1 MTNLTDFDPTDYSKI
16 VDRWLSAEKEGT
28 EFPVEFDI
36 AWKLAGYQQKG
47 HAKRR
52 LESKSSYLKEGRD
65 YLSRS
70 GEWLVSGRSSDLILL
85 TCDAFKH
92 FCLMA
97 ETEQGEQIRQY
108 FIESEKKWR
117 LTQEHHPAIA
127 LEVEDLRLEQMIRLE
142 ELRLKS
148 EQYRYDNTRL
158 TMDLATI
165 HGKEFALAA
174 IGRGDQV
181 VEIERPIIEVL
192 DKSCGDKRRGMTA
205 VQLNNYLKQKTGNG
219 FKSGAAL
226 VRALE
231 KVAPELVDLIQRP
244 INQEFIHEDN
254 IDAAFKI
261 LSRGEQKQLR
271 IGEV

>member
-1 MTNLTDFDPTDYSKI
+1 MSNLTNFNPEDYSKI
-16 VDRWLSAEKEGT
+16 VDRWVRAENDGV
-28 EFPVEFDI
+28 EFPVEFDL
-36 AWKLAGYQQKG
+36 AWKIAGYSNKAN
-47 HAKRR
+47 AKRKLNR
-52 LESKSSYLKEGRD
+52 LKDGRD
-65 YLSRS
+65 FSSEMRKN
-70 GEWLVSGRSSDLILL
+70 GQRGRSEEYVTM
-85 TCDAFKH
+85 TCDALKH
-92 FCLMA
+92 FLLLA
-97 ETEQGEQIRQY
+97 ETEQGELIRDY

-117 LTQEHHPAIA
+117 LTQEHHPEVAID
-127 LEVEDLRLEQMIRLE
+127 VEGLRLDQLIQLEQL
-142 ELRLKS
+142 
-148 EQYRYDNTRL
+148 RYDNTRL

-174 IGRGDQV
+174 IGRGDQI
-181 VEIERPIIEVL
+181 VEVERPIIEVL

-205 VQLNNYLKQKTGNG
+205 VQLNTYLKQKTGNG

-254 IDAAFKI
+254 IEAAFKI

-271 IGEV
+271 IGEI

>member
-1 MTNLTDFDPTDYSKI
+1 MNNLTNFNPTDYSKI
-16 VDRWLSAEKEGT
+16 VDRWLSAEKDGV

-36 AWKLAGYQQKG
+36 AWKLAGYTRKDN
-47 HAKRR
+47 AKRR
-52 LESKSSYLKEGRD
+52 LTNKSSYLKENRD
-65 YLSRS
+65 YLLTS
-70 GEWLVSGRSSDLILL
+70 GEWLTSGRSSDSMLL

-108 FIESEKKWR
+108 FIESEKKWK
-117 LTQEHHPAIA
+117 LTQEHHPEVAID
-127 LEVEDLRLEQMIRLE
+127 VEGLRLDQLIQLEQL
-142 ELRLKS
+142 
-148 EQYRYDNTRL
+148 RYDNTRL
-158 TMDLATI
+158 TMDLATM

-181 VEIERPIIEVL
+181 VEVERPIIEVI

-231 KVAPELVDLIQRP
+231 KVAPELIDLIQRP
-244 INQEFIHEDN
+244 INQEFIHEEN
-254 IDAAFKI
+254 IESAFKL

-271 IGEV
+271 IGEI

>member
-1 MTNLTDFDPTDYSKI
+1 MTNLTNFNPSDYSKI
-16 VDRWLSAEKEGT
+16 VDRWLSAEKEGV

-36 AWKLAGYQQKG
+36 AWKLAGYTRKDN
-47 HAKRR
+47 AKRR
-52 LESKSSYLKEGRD
+52 LTNKSSYLKENRD
-65 YLSRS
+65 YLLTS
-70 GEWLVSGRSSDLILL
+70 GEWLVSGRSSDSMLL
-85 TCDAFKH
+85 SCDAFKH

-117 LTQEHHPAIA
+117 LTQEHHP
-127 LEVEDLRLEQMIRLE
+127 EVAADVEGLRLDQLIQLEQL
-142 ELRLKS
+142 
-148 EQYRYDNTRL
+148 RYDNTRL

-165 HGKEFALAA
+165 HGKQFALAA

-181 VEIERPIIEVL
+181 VEVERPIIEVL

-205 VQLNNYLKQKTGNG
+205 VQMNDYLKKKTGNG

-254 IDAAFKI
+254 IDTAFKI

-271 IGEV
+271 IGEI

>member
-1 MTNLTDFDPTDYSKI
+1 MSNLTNFNPEDYEKLI
-16 VDRWLSAEKEGT
+16 ARWLKAEKDGELY
-28 EFPVEFDI
+28 PVEFDL
-36 AWKLAGYQQKG
+36 AWKIAGYSRKS
-47 HAKRR
+47 HAKRV
-52 LESKSSYLKEGRD
+52 LTEKGYFCDGEDFFIEQGSPLTQ
-65 YLSRS
+65 S
-70 GEWLVSGRSSDLILL
+70 GQSGLYGRSSDLIML
-85 TCDAFKH
+85 TCDAFKE
-92 FCLMA
+92 FCMVSKTA
-97 ETEQGEQIRQY
+97 TGKATRKY

-117 LTQEHHPAIA
+117 LTQEHHPEVAID
-127 LEVEDLRLEQMIRLE
+127 VEGLRLDQLIQLEQL
-142 ELRLKS
+142 
-148 EQYRYDNTRL
+148 RYDNTRL
-158 TMDLATI
+158 TMDLATM

-181 VEIERPIIEVL
+181 VEVEKPIIEVL

-205 VQLNNYLKQKTGNG
+205 VQMNNYLKQRTGNG

-254 IDAAFKI
+254 IEAAFKI

>member
-1 MTNLTDFDPTDYSKI
+1 MTNLTNFNPDDYSKL

-117 LTQEHHPAIA
+117 LTQEHHPEIA
-127 LEVEDLRLEQMIRLE
+127 VDVEGLRLDQLIQLEQL
-142 ELRLKS
+142 
-148 EQYRYDNTRL
+148 RYDNTRL
-158 TMDLATI
+158 TMDLATM

-181 VEIERPIIEVL
+181 VEVERPIIEVL

-205 VQLNNYLKQKTGNG
+205 VQMNNYLKQRTGNG

-231 KVAPELVDLIQRP
+231 KVAPELVDLVQRP
-244 INQEFIHEDN
+244 VNQEFIQYEN
-254 IDAAFKI
+254 IDAVFKI
-261 LSRGEQKQLR
+261 LAREEQKQLR